1 MTPRKTIEVKDFQWD
16 CVGLDG
22 FNVRLHVEAILELE
36 LCGRWFASDL
46 KLIKVIADNFCD
58 NPRTYSGDTLESD
71 LAAEVGMANLR
82 AMQLNLECQECDLQ
96 NEDNECLE
104 TVTNEEEIN

>member
-22 FNVRLHVEAILELE
+22 FNVRLHVEASLELE
-36 LCGRWFASDL
+36 LCNKWFVSDC
-46 KLIKVIADNFCD
+46 KLIKVTTDNFCD

-71 LAAEVGMANLR
+71 LAVEIGMANMR
-82 AMQLNLECQECDLQ
+82 AMQLHMECQECNLH
-96 NEDNECLE
+96 NEHGECYE
-104 TVTNEEEIN
+104 TVTNEEEN